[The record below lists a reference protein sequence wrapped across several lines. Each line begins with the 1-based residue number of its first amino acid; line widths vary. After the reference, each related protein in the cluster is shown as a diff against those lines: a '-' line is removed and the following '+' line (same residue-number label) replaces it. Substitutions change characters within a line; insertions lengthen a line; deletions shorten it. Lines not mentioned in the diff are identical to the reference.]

1 MFDIPFE
8 NPEYCW
14 LLLLLVPYVAFQ
26 IWKFYG
32 NKPILKVSELFGAER
47 SSGNLLGRLA
57 GIPILLRV
65 IGLALLI
72 VALARPRSSETSTK
86 TKSQE
91 GIDLVLA
98 VDISASML
106 AQDLRPNRLE
116 ALKKVAADFVQ
127 QRPTDRFGLVLYAGE
142 SFTQTPITSDHAVV
156 LNRIAET
163 KYGMVEDGTAIG
175 LGLATAISRLRN
187 STAKS
192 KVVILLTDGE
202 NNRGAIDPLTAAEL
216 AKTYGIKVYTIGVGT
231 IGKARMPVART
242 ITGEFI
248 YDDVPVSIDEDLL
261 KKIALGTNGA
271 YFRAT
276 DNATL
281 KNIYDEIDQL
291 ETSKIEELRFYD
303 YQELFYQWAFAGL
316 LLLLLEFL
324 LRRTLFKSIV

>member
-1 MFDIPFE
+1 MFDVPFE
-8 NPEYCW
+8 NPEFFW
-14 LLLLLVPYVAFQ
+14 LLLLLLPYLAFQ

-32 NKPILKVSELFGAER
+32 QKPVLKVSELFGATG
-47 SSGNLLGRLA
+47 SSGNLWGRLA
-57 GIPILLRV
+57 ALPLFLRAM
-65 IGLALLI
+65 GLALLV
-72 VALARPRSSETSTK
+72 VAMARPRSSETSTK

-91 GIDLVLA
+91 GIDMVLA

-116 ALKKVAADFVQ
+116 ALKKVATDFVK
-127 QRPTDRFGLVLYAGE
+127 QRPSDRFGLVLYAGE

-175 LGLATAISRLRN
+175 LGLSTAINRLRN

-202 NNRGAIDPLTAAEL
+202 NNRGAIDPITAAEM
-216 AKTYGIKVYTIGVGT
+216 AKTFGIKVYTIAVGT
-231 IGKARMPVART
+231 TGKARTPVART
-242 ITGEFI
+242 MTGEFI
-248 YDDVPVSIDEDLL
+248 YDDVPVSIDEALL
-261 KKIALGTNGA
+261 KKIAQSTNGV

-276 DNATL
+276 DNTTL

-291 ETSKIEELRFYD
+291 ETSKVEELRFYD
-303 YQELFYQWAFAGL
+303 YQELFYQWALAGV